1 MTPLREPRGMA
12 LPAARRALVVTALPV
27 EYHAV
32 RAHLSDVGEFVTP
45 LGMVGERGT
54 FVESGAPWSVGIIQI
69 GMGNERAA
77 VETDRA
83 LTALNPEVVVFTG
96 VAGGIKDVRLGDVL
110 VASKVYAYEYG
121 KDAEYFRPRPEA
133 LEPSYRIL
141 GRASAVA
148 RGDQW
153 HARIRP
159 PTEGAVPTQPAAVV
173 KPLAA
178 GSRVV
183 GHTRSASALLLRE
196 HFSDAAAVEM
206 EGHGFLRTLQAHPGR
221 QALIVRGISDLIDG
235 KEVSDGEG
243 WQAVASATAAAFA
256 FEVLAQ
262 YEGAA
267 PDSPTGPVISGYPG
281 DNRWRDLRSLLIR
294 LYPGGPLDE
303 RIWQRAGGD
312 LSRLSVQSSGRT
324 AWYDAVSLLERGGG
338 GATLPSLLSEVQ
350 DDFPGD
356 PGVMR
361 LMGYIAHETE

>member
-12 LPAARRALVVTALPV
+12 LTAARRALVVTALPV

-54 FVESGAPWSVGIIQI
+54 FGESGAPWSVGIIQI

-83 LTALNPEVVVFTG
+83 LTALDPEVVVFTG
-96 VAGGIKDVRLGDVL
+96 VAGGIKDVSLGDVL

-159 PTEGAVPTQPAAVV
+159 PTEGTVPAQPAAVV

-183 GHTRSASALLLRE
+183 GYTASASALLLRE

-206 EGHGFLRTLQAHPGR
+206 EGHGFMRALQAHPGR
-221 QALIVRGISDLIDG
+221 QALIVRGISDLIDS

-256 FEVLAQ
+256 FEVLAH
-262 YEGAA
+262 YESAA
-267 PDSPTGPVISGYPG
+267 DSPVGSMASGYLG
-281 DNRWRDLRSLLIR
+281 DNRWRDLRSLLVR

-324 AWYDAVSLLERGGG
+324 AWYDAVNLLERGGG
-338 GATLPSLLSEVQ
+338 GATLSSLLSEVQ
-350 DDFPGD
+350 DDFPD
-356 PGVMR
+356 HPDVMR
-361 LMGYIAHETE
+361 LMGYIARKTE

>member
-1 MTPLREPRGMA
+1 MTLLREAHGMA
-12 LPAARRALVVTALPV
+12 LHAPRRALVVTALPV
-27 EYHAV
+27 EYHAI
-32 RAHLSDVGEFVTP
+32 RAHLFNVSEFVTP
-45 LGMVGERGT
+45 LGMIGEVGT
-54 FVESGAPWSVGIIQI
+54 FAESGSPWRVGVIQI

-83 LTALNPEVVVFTG
+83 LAALDPEVVVFTG
-96 VAGGIKDVRLGDVL
+96 VAGGLKDVKLGDVL

-159 PTEGAVPTQPAAVV
+159 PTEGTVPAQPAAVV

-178 GSRVV
+178 GSRVI

-206 EGHGFLRTLQAHPGR
+206 EGHGFMRALQAHPGR

-243 WQAVASATAAAFA
+243 WQAIASATAAAFA

-267 PDSPTGPVISGYPG
+267 DSPVGSLVFGDPG
-281 DNRWRDLRSLLIR
+281 DNRWRDLRSLLVR

-312 LSRLSVQSSGRT
+312 LSRLSVRASGRT

-338 GATLPSLLSEVQ
+338 GATLSSLLSEAQ
-350 DDFPGD
+350 DDFPDD
-356 PGVMR
+356 PGVVR
-361 LMGYIAHETE
+361 LMGYIARGTE

>member
-12 LPAARRALVVTALPV
+12 HDAARRALVVTALPI
-27 EYHAV
+27 EYQAI
-32 RAHLSDVGEFVTP
+32 RAHLSDLGEFVTP
-45 LGMVGERGT
+45 LGMVGELGT
-54 FVESGAPWSVGIIQI
+54 FGEYGGPWRVGVIQI

-83 LTALNPEVVVFTG
+83 IAALDPEVVFFTG
-96 VAGGIKDVRLGDVL
+96 VAGGIKDLRLGDVL

-121 KDAEYFRPRPEA
+121 KDAEHFRPRPEA
-133 LEPSYRIL
+133 LESSYRIL
-141 GRASAVA
+141 NRASAIA
-148 RGDQW
+148 RGERW
-153 HARIRP
+153 HLRIRP
-159 PTEGAVPTQPAAVV
+159 PAEGTVPNRPAAVV

-183 GHTRSASALLLRE
+183 GHTRSSSALLLRE

-206 EGHGFLRTLQAHPGR
+206 EGHGFMRALQAHPER

-235 KEVSDGEG
+235 KEVSDAEG

-262 YEGAA
+262 YEGSN
-267 PDSPTGPVISGYPG
+267 PDSPVAPAVSGPS
-281 DNRWRDLRSLLIR
+281 DDRWRELRSLLVR

-312 LSRLSVQSSGRT
+312 VSRLPVQSSGRT
-324 AWYDAVSLLERGGG
+324 AWYDAVSLMERGGG
-338 GATLPSLLSEVQ
+338 GATLSSLVREVHE
-350 DDFPGD
+350 DFPED
-356 PGVMR
+356 PEVR
-361 LMGYIAHETE
+361 PLRSST

>member
-12 LPAARRALVVTALPV
+12 LDAARRALVVTALPV
-27 EYHAV
+27 EYHSV
-32 RAHLSDVGEFVTP
+32 RAHLSEVGEFVTP
-45 LGMVGERGT
+45 LGMVGEVGT
-54 FVESGAPWSVGIIQI
+54 FGESGAQWRVGVIQI

-83 LTALNPEVVVFTG
+83 IAALDPEVVVFIG
-96 VAGGIKDVRLGDVL
+96 VAGGIKDVKLGDVL

-141 GRASAVA
+141 SRASAVA

-159 PTEGAVPTQPAAVV
+159 PTEGTVPRRPAAVV

-206 EGHGFLRTLQAHPGR
+206 EGHGFMRALQAHSGR

-262 YEGAA
+262 YEGASSDA
-267 PDSPTGPVISGYPG
+267 PIGSVVSGHPG
-281 DNRWRDLRSLLIR
+281 DNRWRELRSLLVR
-294 LYPGGPLDE
+294 LYPEGPLDE

-338 GATLPSLLSEVQ
+338 GATPSSLLSEVQ

-356 PGVMR
+356 PDVMR
-361 LMGYIAHETE
+361 LMGYIARGT